1 MKQFNSFLTRL
12 LVIATLQLPWA
23 TAEALETFQ
32 QAGVIS
38 KVNSATINIHYKDI
52 NYRIGAKTEFRFQNV
67 AKPDTSSFKKGD
79 EVYLRGKIVNGAY
92 YVDVVIYMP
101 KVPG

>member
-1 MKQFNSFLTRL
+1 VGNR
-12 LVIATLQLPWA
+12 
-23 TAEALETFQ
+23 
-32 QAGVIS
+32 G
-38 KVNSATINIHYKDI
+38 SA
-52 NYRIGAKTEFRFQNV
+52 TEFRFQNV